1 MIFETLFKVKGLNN
15 QTLIA
20 ENKQELD
27 AFRSE
32 IAEYSRKV
40 SGTSKLIQETNE
52 KLRLIEEAILSY
64 PNADLSLLKETRA
77 INMQMN
83 DCEIALRG
91 DRVLSSLEIETL
103 PSISGRLGMTEYSLM
118 SNTTGVT
125 QTQQDNL
132 QIVAE
137 EYLSMRLKLDD
148 SIQRLKVLSE
158 KLDLIPIPY
167 TKGANQDWKKD

>member
-1 MIFETLFKVKGLNN
+1 
-15 QTLIA
+15 
-20 ENKQELD
+20 
-27 AFRSE
+27 
-32 IAEYSRKV
+32 
-40 SGTSKLIQETNE
+40 
-52 KLRLIEEAILSY
+52 
-64 PNADLSLLKETRA
+64 
-77 INMQMN
+77 
-83 DCEIALRG
+83 
-91 DRVLSSLEIETL
+91 
-103 PSISGRLGMTEYSLM
+103 
-118 SNTTGVT
+118 VT